1 MDGMVGGTMTLLGLF
16 LVTFG
21 MTLARAGLR
30 ILPPKMRNE
39 FNKAFTEAVKEAMK

>member
-1 MDGMVGGTMTLLGLF
+1 MKALFGLL

-30 ILPPKMRNE
+30 ILPPKMQNE
-39 FNKAFTEAVKEAMK
+39 FNEAFMEAVKEALK